1 MGSGRAGRRAGRLQV
16 SVIPAE
22 PMAPK
27 PVLRGW
33 SHGVAALVSIGG
45 LVALIVSTRNDP
57 PKLASMI
64 VYGLGLV
71 LLFGVS
77 ATYHIF
83 NWPPRVKDWLRRAD
97 HATIFVFI
105 AATYTPLVYN
115 VLDGWWRL
123 GVLITIWICALA
135 GVIGAAPFL
144 RIPRVV
150 VASLYV
156 AVGWIAVGALNWS
169 GSVSAHPPRGSGEPL
184 RGDGLDRGGRA
195 RAAHRGSR
203 MGGRPFDGA
212 WRFAVFARRRGV
224 CVPQAAPLAARLRV
238 PRGVSPR
245 SDHREHHVLRDRRL
259 LRRAVLPERL
269 EHSRRL

>member
-27 PVLRGW
+27 QVRRGW
-33 SHGVAALVSIGG
+33 WHGVAALVSIGG

-135 GVIGAAPFL
+135 GVIGAPPFL
-144 RIPRVV
+144 RTPRVV
-150 VASLYV
+150 LASLYV
-156 AVGWIAVGALNWS
+156 AMGWIAVVALVPLTAALGWAAALLMALGGLQYSLGA
-169 GSVSAHPPRGSGEPL
+169 GAYAFRRPRLWPRVFGYHEVFHLAVITASITFYVIVVYYAVPY
-184 RGDGLDRGGRA
+184 
-195 RAAHRGSR
+195 HRNG
-203 MGGRPFDGA
+203 
-212 WRFAVFARRRGV
+212 
-224 CVPQAAPLAARLRV
+224 
-238 PRGVSPR
+238 
-245 SDHREHHVLRDRRL
+245 
-259 LRRAVLPERL
+259 
-269 EHSRRL
+269 